1 MNQRRDDDG
10 RLLTVLGRIRAVST
24 ALAADESVELRLRS
38 FAAACLGQPVELCA
52 VDMFDAST
60 TARRVACELA
70 PALGSPS
77 PTLQRHADAMRPR
90 STEAQWASDVVG
102 REALLGAEVA
112 AEFTQLGLVSV
123 GMLPL
128 RVGSEVLG
136 SVLFA
141 SREAASLDEPVER
154 EFLSDLVHRAGVSL
168 HCEALSNDARTAVRM
183 RDEFLSIVSHELRTP
198 LSTILGWSKLL
209 REGGLTAE
217 RSTKALDVIH
227 RSALAQSQIIDELL
241 DASRVLGGQLSLSV
255 SNASVSAVV
264 REVVASLATNAAQ
277 KRLTVEVTADD
288 PNAARVDVARLH
300 QLVRH
305 LLSNAIKFTPSG
317 GHVQVSVSTHE
328 DHVVLCVADTG
339 VGIEPSFLPEMFD
352 RFRQADGAATRRHGG
367 MGLGL
372 AIVRRI
378 VEAHGGTV
386 AAESPGTGKGATFRV
401 TLPRQ
406 IDAEV
411 TLSRSRAAI
420 RVEPHGGPDELRG
433 ARVLVVDDERDACE
447 LASTVLTLHGAR
459 VTVAGSASEA
469 LTALGEAPF
478 DLLLSDIGM
487 PNEDGVS
494 LVKKALAAHPSL
506 RTVAFSAFSQPADIA
521 RAASAGFQ
529 RYLVKPLAPAALVHA
544 LAELLHASDRT

>member
-1 MNQRRDDDG
+1 M
-10 RLLTVLGRIRAVST
+10 ST
-24 ALAADESVELRLRS
+24 ASAGDSLL
-38 FAAACLGQPVELCA
+38 
-52 VDMFDAST
+52 FDAST

-70 PALGSPS
+70 PALGSAS
-77 PTLQRHADAMRPR
+77 ATLQRHPDPTRPR
-90 STEAQWASDVVG
+90 SAEAQWARDPAG
-102 REALLGAEVA
+102 CEALLGTEA
-112 AEFTQLGLVSV
+112 AVEFAKMGLVSV
-123 GMLPL
+123 GVVPL
-128 RVGSEVLG
+128 MVGGEVLG
-136 SVLFA
+136 SVLFG
-141 SREAASLDEPVER
+141 SREAGALDHPVER
-154 EFLSDLVHRAGVSL
+154 ELLSDLVHRAGVSL
-168 HCEALSNDARTAVRM
+168 RCETLGNDARTAVRM

-217 RSTKALDVIH
+217 RSTRALEVIH

-241 DASRVLGGQLSLSV
+241 DASRVLGGQLSLSP
-255 SNASVSAVV
+255 SNASVSAIV
-264 REVVASLATNAAQ
+264 RDVVASLAPNATQ
-277 KRLTVEVTADD
+277 KRLTVEVAADD
-288 PNAARVDVARLH
+288 STAARVDIARLQ

-305 LLSNAIKFTPSG
+305 LLSNAIKFTAPG
-317 GHVQVSVSTHE
+317 GRVRIAVSPHE
-328 DHVVLCVADTG
+328 DQVVLSVADTG

-386 AAESPGTGKGATFRV
+386 VAESPGTGKGATFRV

-406 IDAEV
+406 TDAEV
-411 TLSRSRAAI
+411 TLSRTAG
-420 RVEPHGGPDELRG
+420 RVESHSGADELRG

-469 LTALGEAPF
+469 LTALDEGAF
-478 DLLLSDIGM
+478 DLMLSDIGM

-506 RTVAFSAFSQPADIA
+506 RTIAFSAFSQPADIA

-544 LAELLHASDRT
+544 LAELLHASDKT

>member
-1 MNQRRDDDG
+1 MKSRRDDDG
-10 RLLTVLGRIRAVST
+10 RLLTVLGRIRAVSS
-24 ALAADESVELRLRS
+24 ALAKDESAEIRLRS
-38 FAAACLGQPVELCA
+38 FAAACLGHPVELCA

-77 PTLQRHADAMRPR
+77 PTLRRHADPTRPR
-90 STEAQWASDVVG
+90 LTEAHWASDAVG

-112 AEFTQLGLVSV
+112 AEFAKLGLVSI
-123 GMLPL
+123 GLLPL

-136 SVLFA
+136 SVLLA
-141 SREAASLDEPVER
+141 SREVAALDEPEER
-154 EFLSDLVHRAGVSL
+154 ELSSDMVNRAGISL

-209 REGGLTAE
+209 REGGLSVE
-217 RSTKALDVIH
+217 RSAKALDVIH

-241 DASRVLGGQLSLSV
+241 DASRVLGGQLNLSV
-255 SNASVSAVV
+255 NNASVSAVV
-264 REVVASLATNAAQ
+264 RDVVASLAPNAAQ
-277 KRLTVEVTADD
+277 KRLSVEVTADD
-288 PNAARVDVARLH
+288 AHAARVDVARLH

-305 LLSNAIKFTPSG
+305 LLSNAIKFTASG
-317 GHVQVSVSTHE
+317 GQVWVSVTTHG
-328 DHVVLCVADTG
+328 DHVALSVADTG
-339 VGIEPSFLPEMFD
+339 VGIDPSFLPEMFD

-386 AAESPGTGKGATFRV
+386 SAESPGTGKGATFRV

-406 IDAEV
+406 TDDEV
-411 TLSRSRAAI
+411 TLSRTSV
-420 RVEPHGGPDELRG
+420 RVEPDGGTDKLRG

-447 LASTVLTLHGAR
+447 LASIVLTLHGAR

-469 LTALGEAPF
+469 LSALDKAPF
-478 DLLLSDIGM
+478 DLLLSDIAM

-521 RAASAGFQ
+521 RASSAGFE